1 MLVLLTIKLSFT
13 ENQKD
18 KLHIV
23 IILLI
28 IKGLASEFDATN
40 EVYFF
45 ILSALKLGN
54 IAFTISPPVI
64 SLLLNNHLSKSVF
77 FWKKKKSGLCI
88 QLEGFNEN
96 LMQF

>member
-13 ENQKD
+13 ENQD

-23 IILLI
+23 IILLL

-77 FWKKKKSGLCI
+77 FWKKKKNQGYAFS
-88 QLEGFNEN
+88 
-96 LMQF
+96 

>member
-13 ENQKD
+13 ENQD

-23 IILLI
+23 IILLL

-40 EVYFF
+40 KVYFF

-77 FWKKKKSGLCI
+77 FWKKKIGVMHSVRGL
-88 QLEGFNEN
+88 
-96 LMQF
+96 